1 MAYKKD
7 TYMRFIMSDI
17 QAEQKDT
24 IIENYASDIAKETLV
39 TFHDE
44 KEIYDYFSD
53 INEKF
58 KEETNVEDKNNF
70 RYYTGSSYTK
80 VNELLRGIWDY
91 EINGQLTKET
101 KDSYQQMAIQ
111 MEKSLNKVSE
121 LPSNIVTYRGTNLKT
136 FAPYNIKSLDDLKSL
151 EGNYIYDNGF
161 VSTSLLKSVCMFQKE
176 TSYFGKYNIL
186 VKYIIPRESKE
197 GIPIFNSYY
206 TDESEYLINRGSLVK
221 VMDTTITNGCAYITC
236 ILIPRKL
243 WSKDYNHQ
251 MELEN
256 EITRH

>member
-7 TYMRFIMSDI
+7 DYMLLIMSDL

-24 IIENYASDIAKETLV
+24 IIENYASDIAKEPLV
-39 TFHDE
+39 TFHNE
-44 KEIYDYFSD
+44 KEIYDYFREMDD
-53 INEKF
+53 IFQDANNE
-58 KEETNVEDKNNF
+58 EDLQNF
-70 RYYTGSSYTK
+70 HYYTGSSYTK
-80 VNELLRGIWDY
+80 VNELLRGIWDH
-91 EINGQLTKET
+91 EINGDQTKEKINLYT
-101 KDSYQQMAIQ
+101 KMIEQ

-136 FAPYNIKSLDDLKSL
+136 FAAYNISSLEDLKSL
-151 EGNYIYDNGF
+151 EGNYIYDNSF
-161 VSTSLLKSVCMFQKE
+161 VSTSLLERGCMFQKE

-197 GIPIFNSYY
+197 GAPIFNSYY
-206 TDESEYLINRGSLVK
+206 TEESEYLINRGSLVK
-221 VMDTTITNGCAYITC
+221 VMDTFVTNGCAYITC

-243 WSKDYNHQ
+243 WSKDYNLQ

-256 EITRH
+256 EVTRH